1 VVVSVVC
8 GMAALALAF
17 PPKMEKSS
25 EGRPHLVCA
34 SLTGG
39 PVSANVRPLGTSVGE
54 DCVDPQKRSSRQY
67 SDGSSGNSGNTSTN
81 SWEDYDALDAEPGA
95 VVRAFKDAAVVGK
108 PTLVASEMHTPSPGQ
123 GGDGQS
129 HQRLESLAR
138 ESGGSP
144 AQRRQSVSIHLEKT
158 DEGGRYLLTADDSR
172 LREILRRG
180 VECQSQGPNPKR
192 PSRFSDLI
200 FTRQLT
206 AFDRQNPISAS
217 SPFHGFYTLFW
228 LGTAL
233 LLLRVGANNW
243 RTYGSVCGRH
253 EIMTMMFH
261 RDVALLGLTDGVMCA
276 STLFCLILQ
285 RAITRGYLS
294 WNKQGWI
301 IQNVSIIRQL
311 SQERFPQSRFSSQSF
326 SVPIRPCADLHLHTQ
341 LWQAFY
347 LGVVIAWTIH
357 RLWPWTHT
365 VFIVLHCLVMLMKQH
380 SYAAFNGYRKSFH
393 SAPQVTWHGSNIT

>member
-1 VVVSVVC
+1 MVVAVVC
-8 GMAALALAF
+8 GMAAPALPF
-17 PPKMEKSS
+17 PRRMEKSS
-25 EGRPHLVCA
+25 EERPHLVCA

-39 PVSANVRPLGTSVGE
+39 PVSANVRPLETSVGQ
-54 DCVDPQKRSSRQY
+54 DCLDPQERSSRQY
-67 SDGSSGNSGNTSTN
+67 CDGSSGSSGNTSTN
-81 SWEDYDALDAEPGA
+81 SWEDYDALDPEPVA
-95 VVRAFKDAAVVGK
+95 VVRALKDAAVVGK
-108 PTLVASEMHTPSPGQ
+108 PTLVASEMHMSGPGQ
-123 GGDGQS
+123 VGDGQS
-129 HQRLESLAR
+129 HQRLESPAR
-138 ESGGSP
+138 EPDGSP
-144 AQRRQSVSIHLEKT
+144 AQRRQSVSIHLENS
-158 DEGGRYLLTADDSR
+158 DEEGRYLLTADGSR

-180 VECQSQGPNPKR
+180 VERQSQGANAKR
-192 PSRFSDLI
+192 RSRFSDLI

-253 EIMTMMFH
+253 EIVTMMFH

-294 WNKQGWI
+294 WNKQGWM

-311 SQERFPQSRFSSQSF
+311 SQERVSRNRGSRHKFECAYSSM
-326 SVPIRPCADLHLHTQ
+326 C
-341 LWQAFY
+341 
-347 LGVVIAWTIH
+347 
-357 RLWPWTHT
+357 
-365 VFIVLHCLVMLMKQH
+365 
-380 SYAAFNGYRKSFH
+380 
-393 SAPQVTWHGSNIT
+393 